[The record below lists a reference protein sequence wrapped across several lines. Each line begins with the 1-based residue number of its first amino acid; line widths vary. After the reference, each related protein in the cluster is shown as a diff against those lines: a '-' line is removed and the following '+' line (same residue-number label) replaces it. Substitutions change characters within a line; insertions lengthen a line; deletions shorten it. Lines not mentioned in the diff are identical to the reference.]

1 MKRTT
6 VIYNISMMKKFFV
19 KVGTWLRSIVT
30 TMMGEEGRVKR
41 EEVKDTQSVYVDVNV
56 NDNYHPDGNS

>member
-1 MKRTT
+1 
-6 VIYNISMMKKFFV
+6 MKKIFV

-56 NDNYHPDGNS
+56 NDDVTYLSRRLVYLSNEVR